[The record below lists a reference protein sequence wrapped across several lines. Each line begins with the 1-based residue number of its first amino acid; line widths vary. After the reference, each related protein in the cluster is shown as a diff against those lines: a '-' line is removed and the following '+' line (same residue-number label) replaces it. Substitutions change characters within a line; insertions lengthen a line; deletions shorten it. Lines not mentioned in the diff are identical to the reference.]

1 MEGLTMLVKIDRE
14 ITELELETI
23 VRSLENLDLE
33 TIIIGQVNGQNEIG
47 VIGQINDA
55 KKDNMLQ
62 IKHVKDIEEIE
73 TRYKRASRSMHPENT
88 VIQVGDVKVGGGHF
102 AMIGGPCSIEDADQ
116 VERIAKS
123 VKASGGNILRGG
135 AFKPRTS
142 PYDFQGLGKEGLE
155 YMAESGKRNNLA
167 TVSEVMSI
175 NQIELFTDIDMF
187 QVGARNMQ
195 NFDLLKALGKT
206 DKPVL
211 LKRGLANTIDELLMS
226 AEYIMAHGNPN
237 VILCER
243 GIRTYETQTRNT
255 LDVSAIPVLRGLTHL
270 PIVVDPS
277 HAAGKREWVSDL
289 SLAAVA
295 AGADGLIIE
304 IHYNPE
310 EAWSDGRQSLY
321 LEQFEELNKKVSAVR
336 DVLGLSVE
344 GIK

>member
-1 MEGLTMLVKIDRE
+1 MLVKIDRE